1 MSASYQ
7 VDVVAADRMVWE
19 GQSTQ
24 VVATTTEGEVGI
36 LAGHIPFIGA
46 LVPGSVQITAEDG
59 RTEVIAVDGGFLS
72 VSLERVAV
80 ISPYAQ
86 LAEEISLDKAQRE
99 LREVEALLDAGDIS
113 LETERRLHRAQAQVS
128 AASRGKPTI

>member
-1 MSASYQ
+1 MAESFQ

-19 GQSTQ
+19 GRATQ
-24 VVATTTEGEVGI
+24 VVATTVDGEVGI

-46 LVPGSVQITAEDG
+46 LVPGSVEVTAEDG
-59 RTEVIAVDGGFLS
+59 RRETIALDGGFLS

-86 LAEEISLDKAQRE
+86 LAGEISLSEAEHE
-99 LREVEALLDAGDIS
+99 LREVQALRDQGDIS
-113 LETERRLHRAQAQVS
+113 LETERRFHRAVAQVR
-128 AASRGKPTI
+128 AASRGRSGL